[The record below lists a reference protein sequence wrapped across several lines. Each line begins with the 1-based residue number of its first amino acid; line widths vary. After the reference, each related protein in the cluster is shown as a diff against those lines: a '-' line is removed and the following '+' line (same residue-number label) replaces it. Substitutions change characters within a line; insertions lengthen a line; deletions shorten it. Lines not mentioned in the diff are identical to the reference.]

1 MVKTQLAELSIND
14 LIKADWNYKTEG
26 TEEQIEKLITSIKV
40 DKSVGVLAVRE
51 ISISEDKDG
60 MEVNKFEVIDGNH
73 RLEALIRMN
82 WEKVPCENFGDISKA
97 KAITIARRRNHK
109 WFEDDLLA
117 YATLFKE
124 DVLKEFKIDSYAD
137 KRDIGIWIKK
147 NKKEKKIAAI
157 GIRVKKWVAYHGFS
171 INISNDLSLCE
182 SIIPCGIKDKE
193 ITNFVEM
200 EIKNFNNIEKIII
213 KKFLKTF
220 P

>member
-97 KAITIARRRNHK
+97 KAITIANSNAFESVSYPANLLHLTFQSNHN
-109 WFEDDLLA
+109 L
-117 YATLFKE
+117 
-124 DVLKEFKIDSYAD
+124 
-137 KRDIGIWIKK
+137 
-147 NKKEKKIAAI
+147 
-157 GIRVKKWVAYHGFS
+157 
-171 INISNDLSLCE
+171 
-182 SIIPCGIKDKE
+182 
-193 ITNFVEM
+193 
-200 EIKNFNNIEKIII
+200 
-213 KKFLKTF
+213 
-220 P
+220 

>member
-1 MVKTQLAELSIND
+1 MEVKN
-14 LIKADWNYKTEG
+14 
-26 TEEQIEKLITSIKV
+26 SIKTV
-40 DKSVGVLAVRE
+40 DYAESMKILEKRANDVFLNKKDELLWILEHSTVCTAGKSAQ
-51 ISISEDKDG
+51 K
-60 MEVNKFEVIDGNH
+60 K
-73 RLEALIRMN
+73 
-82 WEKVPCENFGDISKA
+82 
-97 KAITIARRRNHK
+97 
-109 WFEDDLLA
+109 DLLNKNLNVIKTNRGGK
-117 YATLFKE
+117 YTIHSPGQKVIYFVLNLNKRGKDIRKLVRSIE
-124 DVLKEFKIDSYAD
+124 NCIVDVLKEFKIDSYAD

-171 INISNDLSLCE
+171 INISNDLSLYE